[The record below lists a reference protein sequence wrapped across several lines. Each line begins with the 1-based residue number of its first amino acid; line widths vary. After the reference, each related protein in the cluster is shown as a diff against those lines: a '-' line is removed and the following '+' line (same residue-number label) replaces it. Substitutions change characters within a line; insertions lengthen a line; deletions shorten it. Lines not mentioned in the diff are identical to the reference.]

1 MFNYLMRALPK
12 WIQHVILGTVLSIL
26 VYSFA
31 RFSPLAYGMSGPLA
45 NEPNSTMHNLK
56 WLSTWEF

>member
-1 MFNYLMRALPK
+1 MYNYILRVLPK
-12 WIQHVILGTVLSIL
+12 WIHHVILGLVLSIL

-31 RFSPLAYGMSGPLA
+31 AFSPLAYGMSGPLA
-45 NEPNSTMHNLK
+45 NEPNSTMYNLK